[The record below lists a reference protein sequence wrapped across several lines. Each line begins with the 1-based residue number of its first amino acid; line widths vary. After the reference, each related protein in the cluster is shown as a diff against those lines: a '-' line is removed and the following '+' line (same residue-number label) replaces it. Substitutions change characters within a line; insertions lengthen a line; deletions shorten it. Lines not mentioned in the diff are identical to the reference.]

1 MNDFTTKI
9 VSCLAKGE
17 KIDETIQELFRN
29 ELERA
34 VNELL
39 KVELSELLHYQKYER
54 SGLSNSNSRNGSY
67 EREFNTCYGI
77 LNLVI
82 PRDRNA
88 EFDSPVVPKYERRD
102 TKTEEI
108 IVKLFQTGLT
118 TEEISIIVE
127 SLYDKKYSKGTISN
141 ITEQVIANVDAFKQ
155 KQLDS
160 EFAVI
165 YLDATY
171 IPLRRDS
178 VSKEAVHI
186 ALGIKLDGTK
196 ELLGYVIYPNEA
208 VSAWETLLIDL
219 QSRGLTKPLLFV
231 TDGLKGIEEMIHSVY
246 PKADIQR
253 CLVHVMRNIAWK
265 VRVSDR
271 AVILND
277 FKIIRKQSNKT
288 DAANCLNDFISKW
301 DKTYPKVTE
310 SLKNN
315 QYLLTFFDYPEVIR
329 PSIYTTNPIE
339 GFNKDLKRK
348 FKVKIQFP
356 SEESLEKYL
365 VSRFDEYN
373 YKGSS
378 RIFKGFGL
386 ALAELQIKI
395 VEKYLVS

>member
-17 KIDETIQELFRN
+17 KIDETIQELFRL

-54 SGLSNSNSRNGSY
+54 NGLSQSNSRNGSY
-67 EREFNTCYGI
+67 ERQFNTSHGV

-88 EFDSPVVPKYERRD
+88 EFESPIIPKYERRD

-141 ITEQVIANVDAFKQ
+141 ITEQVIANVEAFKQ
-155 KQLDS
+155 KQLES

-171 IPLRRDS
+171 IPLRRDT

-186 ALGIKLDGTK
+186 ALGIKMDGSK
-196 ELLGYVIYPNEA
+196 ELLGYAIYPNEA
-208 VSAWETLLIDL
+208 ISAWETLLLDL
-219 QSRGLTKPLLFV
+219 KSRGLTKPLLFV
-231 TDGLKGIEEMIHSVY
+231 TDGLKGIEETILSIY

-271 AVILND
+271 SIVLND
-277 FKIIRKQSNKT
+277 FKMIRKQSNKT
-288 DAANCLNDFISKW
+288 DAMNCLNDFNLKW
-301 DKTYPKVTE
+301 GKTYPKVIE
-310 SLKNN
+310 SLKGNE
-315 QYLLTFFDYPEVIR
+315 YLLTFFDYPEQIR

-339 GFNKDLKRK
+339 GFNKNLKRK
-348 FKVKIQFP
+348 FKSKIQFP

-365 VSRFDEYN
+365 VSHFDEYN

-378 RIFKGFGL
+378 RVFKGFGL
-386 ALAELQIKI
+386 VLAELQQKI
-395 VEKYLVS
+395 ADKYLVS

>member
-54 SGLSNSNSRNGSY
+54 SGLSNSNSRSGSY
-67 EREFNTCYGI
+67 EREFNTSYGV

-88 EFDSPVVPKYERRD
+88 EFDSPIVPKYERRD
-102 TKTEEI
+102 TKTEDI

-118 TEEISIIVE
+118 NEEISIIIE

-141 ITEQVIANVDAFKQ
+141 ITEQVIANVEAFKQ

-171 IPLRRDS
+171 IPLRRNS

-196 ELLGYVIYPNEA
+196 ELLGYAIYPNEA
-208 VSAWETLLIDL
+208 ISAWETLLIDL
-219 QSRGLTKPLLFV
+219 KSRGLTKTLLFV
-231 TDGLKGIEEMIHSVY
+231 TDGLKGIEEMIHTVY

-253 CLVHVMRNIAWK
+253 CFVHIMRNIAWK
-265 VRVSDR
+265 VRVSDHSI
-271 AVILND
+271 ILSD
-277 FKIIRKQSNKT
+277 FKMIHKQSNKA
-288 DAANCLNDFISKW
+288 DAINCLNDFISKW
-301 DKTYPKVTE
+301 DKLI
-310 SLKNN
+310 LKSQN
-315 QYLLTFFDYPEVIR
+315 L
-329 PSIYTTNPIE
+329 
-339 GFNKDLKRK
+339 
-348 FKVKIQFP
+348 
-356 SEESLEKYL
+356 
-365 VSRFDEYN
+365 
-373 YKGSS
+373 
-378 RIFKGFGL
+378 
-386 ALAELQIKI
+386 
-395 VEKYLVS
+395 